1 VGEDEADIRQNLIAI
16 TSPIARALIGKE
28 EGDVVDVQAPVAACA
43 RTRSSPLTMRLARQL
58 LLALL
63 GGLLVTVGGLVAP
76 TLFAILDDRATAGQ
90 IAASLLHVTNWA
102 AIGLVVAVLATGG
115 GTRLTRKALLA
126 LLSPAVLLAVNEWC
140 LHPLIEA
147 QSCAGTHTL
156 AFAVLHGVS
165 SAVYG
170 LAALAAWAALVREL
184 RAA

>member
-1 VGEDEADIRQNLIAI
+1 
-16 TSPIARALIGKE
+16 
-28 EGDVVDVQAPVAACA
+28 
-43 RTRSSPLTMRLARQL
+43 MRLARQL

-76 TLFAILDDRATAGQ
+76 TLFVILDDRAAAGR
-90 IAASLLHVTNWA
+90 IAGSLFHVTNWA
-102 AIGLVVAVLATGG
+102 TIALVVAVLASGG
-115 GTRLTRKALLA
+115 GTRLTRKALLV
-126 LLSPAVLLAVNEWC
+126 LISPAVLLAVNEWC

-147 QSCAGTHTL
+147 QKAASGSHTL

-170 LAALAAWAALVREL
+170 LATLAAWAALVREL